1 MWCNMV
7 IVEEKDAQYEA
18 QDVLPVEDETDL
30 TATRP
35 GERLADEAVALRR
48 AAPTRAFLARV
59 LGVHTDERARRI
71 GADGER
77 QVAARLNKLGTQWY
91 VLHSIVLNAA
101 GTDLDHL
108 VIGPGGVYCI
118 NTKNHPG
125 KKVWVAGN
133 TFMVSGQKHTYIAAS
148 RSEAKKVSRILT
160 KACAFPV
167 AVSPIIVVANG
178 DLNVKRQ
185 PDDVRIASRRRVSRW
200 LRERPHYLSDEE
212 VDTIFAIARQ
222 PSTWDSRAKR

>member
-1 MWCNMV
+1 MQHGL
-7 IVEEKDAQYEA
+7 VEEQNAHSES
-18 QDVLPVEDETDL
+18 QDVLPIEDEADL

-35 GERLADEAVALRR
+35 GERLADEAAALRK
-48 AAPTRAFLARV
+48 AAPTRTFLARI
-59 LGVHTDERARRI
+59 LRVHTDERARRI

-77 QVAARLNKLGTQWY
+77 QVAAQLHKLGTQWH

-133 TFMVSGQKHTYIAAS
+133 TFMVSGQKHEYIGAS
-148 RSEAKKVSRILT
+148 RNEAKKVSRILT
-160 KACAFPV
+160 KGCSFPV
-167 AVSPIIVVANG
+167 AVTPIIVVANG

-185 PDDVRIASRRRVSRW
+185 PDDVRIASRRRVLKW
-200 LRERPHYLSDEE
+200 LREKPRCISDEE
-212 VDTIFAIARQ
+212 VDAIFAMARQ
-222 PSTWDSRAKR
+222 PSTWDATAKR